1 MTEAHCNKENLP
13 EPDHFPE
20 SDAITGKY
28 KPVQQVGTVFFA
40 VFRLVGVVDRKHRF
54 IFGDA
59 KGLWIGNGVV
69 HIQGTASHFLL
80 KKLRGELLKT
90 SIRGGMGS
98 YKGQS
103 TGEGAEKTN
112 TYE

>member
-1 MTEAHCNKENLP
+1 MAYNV
-13 EPDHFPE
+13 
-20 SDAITGKY
+20 
-28 KPVQQVGTVFFA
+28 KPVQKVGTVFFA

-80 KKLRGELLKT
+80 KKLGSELLKT

>member
-1 MTEAHCNKENLP
+1 
-13 EPDHFPE
+13 
-20 SDAITGKY
+20 
-28 KPVQQVGTVFFA
+28 VFFA

-80 KKLRGELLKT
+80 KKLGGELLKT

-103 TGEGAEKTN
+103 TGEDAEKTN